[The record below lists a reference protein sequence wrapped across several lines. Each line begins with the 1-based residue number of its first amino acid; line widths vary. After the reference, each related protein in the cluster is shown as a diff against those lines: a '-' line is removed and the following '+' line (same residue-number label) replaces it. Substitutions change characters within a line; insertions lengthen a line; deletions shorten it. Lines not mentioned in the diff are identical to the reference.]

1 MARCAC
7 ARPFGTA
14 TVTSFGAVVAVPL
27 VYGTR
32 FRRDV
37 PQVRCFAL
45 SVTAFEGTGRVV
57 NWARGLKGPPITV
70 GAEALMKHEIEA
82 AFAEMLDI
90 STDIDKA
97 VVFGPEG
104 VVASNMT
111 EPALSATVAQ
121 AEALVDLGQ
130 ENASKMGS
138 QPLTQ
143 LVVETAD
150 GLVFL
155 VRETAGD
162 GMTAVATG
170 KKGSRVGLVLY
181 DLKTCLRDAREA
193 AGDTTTGGEA

>member
-1 MARCAC
+1 
-7 ARPFGTA
+7 
-14 TVTSFGAVVAVPL
+14 
-27 VYGTR
+27 
-32 FRRDV
+32 
-37 PQVRCFAL
+37 
-45 SVTAFEGTGRVV
+45 
-57 NWARGLKGPPITV
+57 
-70 GAEALMKHEIEA
+70 MKQEIEA

-104 VVASNMT
+104 VVATNMD

-121 AEALVDLGQ
+121 AQALVVLGQ
-130 ENASKMGS
+130 GSAEKMGS

-143 LVVETAD
+143 MVVEAPA

-155 VRETAGD
+155 VRETAAD

-170 KKGSRVGLVLY
+170 KKGSRVGLALY

-193 AGDTTTGGEA
+193 AGKAVTGGEA